1 MWNPDKVQQG
11 MDTLKAEKFFKAGE
25 VIMAQGDA
33 GTCAYFIQEGRVGIV
48 VEKDDGNV
56 LDMGT
61 RGPGSIIGE
70 MAIVDNQ
77 PRSAT
82 IRSLE
87 NCRLLEITKDDFAR
101 SVRGANP
108 IVRLIAQV
116 ILMRYRDILRRSQML
131 SSDATGAQSPELQE
145 KEYAEQINVV
155 QAIKM
160 ANEFKVAIATGQLR
174 LHYQPIIS
182 IGSGRILGF
191 EALMRWQH
199 PERGLI
205 PPDLFIPMAE
215 DSGLIIE
222 ASRWAVREVCQLI
235 KRLDN
240 LRPDLDSVYF
250 SVNMSATDF
259 DEQGFLESFNGI
271 LDETGTS
278 ASRLNLEI
286 TERLLLKQPKNVK
299 QTLDRC
305 RELGIGVVIDD
316 FGIGYSSLSYLHQYP
331 IDTLKID
338 KSFIH
343 MMRRDAKVL
352 GLVKS
357 ILSLRDNL
365 AIRII
370 AEGVEEAEE
379 AALLASLDCDV
390 AQGYYF
396 SRPVAEEHLYSL
408 LAQRNPQQR

>member
-48 VEKDDGNV
+48 FEKDDGKV

>member
-1 MWNPDKVQQG
+1 
-11 MDTLKAEKFFKAGE
+11 MDTLKAEKHFKAGE
-25 VIMAQGDA
+25 IIMAQGDA

-48 VEKDDGNV
+48 VEKEDGKV

-116 ILMRYRDILRRSQML
+116 ILMRYRDILRRSQIL
-131 SSDATGAQSPELQE
+131 SSEAAGAQSPELLE

-182 IGSGRILGF
+182 IATGRILGF

-222 ASRWAVREVCQLI
+222 ASRWAVREVCHLI
-235 KRLDN
+235 KRLDGQ
-240 LRPDLDSVYF
+240 RPDLGNVYF

-259 DEQGFLESFNGI
+259 DEQGFLETFHGI
-271 LDETGTS
+271 LDATS
-278 ASRLNLEI
+278 TCASRLNLEI

-299 QTLDRC
+299 ETLDRC

-343 MMRRDAKVL
+343 KMRQDAKVL

-365 AIRII
+365 AIRVI

-379 AALLASLDCDV
+379 AELLASLNCDV

-396 SRPVAEEHLYSL
+396 SRPVAEEHLYPL
-408 LAQRNPQQR
+408 LEQRNPLQG